1 MTVLIASI
9 FCSQPQTQPAHWITL
24 VSNST
29 RQIIDPVLGKPI
41 KVTKT
46 GEQSDFGI
54 SRHSE
59 FQEIS
64 VDFYKGKSV
73 MVTIE
78 FKKAPAHWKSAFTR
92 VNLTTKASSAKKF
105 ALGGSKGWADISKID
120 GLPAIW
126 KARFNPAH
134 DQFSDSGPIP
144 TRAMLSFL
152 DQTQMPRTETN

>member
-9 FCSQPQTQPAHWITL
+9 LLSQPQTQPTHWITL

-29 RQIIDPVLGKPI
+29 RQIVDPILGKPT

-46 GEQSDFGI
+46 GEQSEFVI
-54 SRHSE
+54 YRHPE

-64 VDFYKGKSV
+64 IDFYKGKSV
-73 MVTIE
+73 MITIE
-78 FKKAPAHWKSAFTR
+78 FKKAPADWKSAFAR
-92 VNLTTKASSAKKF
+92 VNLMTKASSAKEF
-105 ALGGSKGWADISKID
+105 ELRGSKGWADISKID

-134 DQFSDSGPIP
+134 DQDSDSGPIP
-144 TRAMLSFL
+144 TRAMLSFY
-152 DQTQMPRTETN
+152 DPTQVPRTETN